1 MTGGSSGRERYE
13 TERSARSHR
22 ALTFMLAAIM
32 CYAALAG
39 VYFVAVRTAGGQRLD
54 DRALAGRDR
63 ESATVLH
70 TTGEL
75 LDTIS
80 VEALAVIGGGICIIA
95 LLRRR
100 PHLAF
105 AAATVIVGSNV
116 TTQLLKRV
124 LLTRPDLTGDF
135 GFTQNSFPSGHTT
148 VAMSIAMAAV
158 LVVSAQWRV
167 PIAFIGTA
175 YAAAIGVAVLVAGW
189 HRPSDTIGA
198 YLVVGAWTAVAC
210 AVLAEGWG
218 RLSSAW
224 ERDAGGTFVGPAFE
238 LAGLAALVLAFGAL
252 AAVQIAGRG
261 RLSTV
266 DLDATFAAAA
276 GAVAG
281 TAGLLVGVLLLLLRG
296 LTLDTPEGAF

>member
-1 MTGGSSGRERYE
+1 MSYERA
-13 TERSARSHR
+13 RSARSHR
-22 ALTFMLAAIM
+22 ALTFMLAAII
-32 CYAALAG
+32 CCAALAG
-39 VYFVAVRTAGGQRLD
+39 VYAVAVRTAGGQRLD
-54 DRALAGRDR
+54 DRALEGREH
-63 ESATVLH
+63 ESRVVLR

-80 VEALAVIGGGICIIA
+80 VEALAVIGGGICVIA

-105 AAATVIVGSNV
+105 AAATVIVGANV
-116 TTQLLKRV
+116 TTQVLKRV
-124 LLTRPDLTGDF
+124 VLTRPDFTGDF

-148 VAMSIAMAAV
+148 VAMSIVMAAV
-158 LVVSAQWRV
+158 LVVSGQWRIPV
-167 PIAFIGTA
+167 AFIGTA

-189 HRPSDTIGA
+189 HRPSDAIGA
-198 YLVVGAWTAVAC
+198 YLVVGAWTAAAS
-210 AVLAEGWG
+210 AVLSEGWG
-218 RLSSAW
+218 RITNVPS
-224 ERDAGGTFVGPAFE
+224 ERDETGSLVGPAFE

-252 AAVQIAGRG
+252 ATAQILGRG

-281 TAGLLVGVLLLLLRG
+281 TAVLLVGALLLLLRG
-296 LTLDTPEGAF
+296 LTLDAADGAF